1 MRLIAALPLV
11 LLAACKPPATDDYVE
26 RVEIGASQDMPSAP
40 LESPDTEGALWADSD
55 RPLRLVYGKPGETP
69 LLALACE
76 RSDNSSSTVRLT
88 RFAPADPQAQ
98 ALIALIGNGH
108 MTRLPIDAKWNGR
121 FWLWEM
127 ELAADDPA
135 LEVLTGP
142 RRVELTIPGAGSVAL
157 NPSQRPG
164 QLIER
169 CRMPGQA
176 PLPQE

>member
-11 LLAACKPPATDDYVE
+11 LLAACKPPAADDYVE

-40 LESPDTEGALWADSD
+40 LESPDTDGALWADSD

-76 RSDNSSSTVRLT
+76 RAESSSMIRLT

-135 LEVLTGP
+135 LDVLTGP
-142 RRVELTIPGAGSVAL
+142 RKVELTIPGAGSVNL

-164 QLIER
+164 QLIEG
-169 CRMPGQA
+169 CRLPEQ
-176 PLPQE
+176 PLPPQE